1 MMLVAEYDGKR
12 IEIQTY
18 SDPRRQL
25 RKGLIFCPCGDHQ
38 LLVRQGVVNVPH
50 FAHYPKTAC
59 DFEKLQGER
68 ESPEHQ
74 ALKLYIAKQYRK
86 NHPDSRVYLERRIL
100 GGKRIADVLIEYE
113 SGNVMAVECQL
124 SRITAG
130 KVLERTEDYHRAGI
144 EVYWIFRNSILT
156 YPFVK
161 AIADVLPNVGEVI
174 VDAY

>member
-1 MMLVAEYDGKR
+1 MLVAEYDGKR

-18 SDPRRQL
+18 SDPKRQL
-25 RKGLIFCPCGDHQ
+25 NRNLIRCPCGAHR
-38 LLVRQGVVNVPH
+38 LLIRAGVVNISH

-59 DFEKLQGER
+59 NFEKLQGER

-74 ALKLYIAKQYRK
+74 ALKLYIVERYRK
-86 NHPDSRVYLERRIL
+86 NHPDLRVSLERRIL

-130 KVLERTEDYHRAGI
+130 KVLERTEDYHCAGI
-144 EVYWIFRNSILT
+144 EVYWIFRESILT
-156 YPFVK
+156 DAFVK
-161 AIADVLPNVGEVI
+161 AISNVLPNIGEVV
-174 VDAY
+174 VDAH